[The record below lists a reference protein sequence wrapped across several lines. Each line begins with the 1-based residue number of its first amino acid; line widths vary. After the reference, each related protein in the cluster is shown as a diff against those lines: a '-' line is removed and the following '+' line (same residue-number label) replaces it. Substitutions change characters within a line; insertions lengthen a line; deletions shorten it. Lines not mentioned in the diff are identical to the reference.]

1 MTKLQS
7 HDAIETSKTES
18 TALVNDEIQ
27 GTGTLLIA
35 DHTCIYSALSFYDP
49 LLHSYI
55 RFNLI
60 EKKREVKEEKRE
72 RIKSL
77 TFYFSGERTQ
87 QDLES
92 D

>member
-60 EKKREVKEEKRE
+60 EKKERGKGGKKR
-72 RIKSL
+72 KN
-77 TFYFSGERTQ
+77 
-87 QDLES
+87 
-92 D
+92 

>member
-35 DHTCIYSALSFYDP
+35 DHTCIYSALSF
-49 LLHSYI
+49 
-55 RFNLI
+55 
-60 EKKREVKEEKRE
+60 
-72 RIKSL
+72 
-77 TFYFSGERTQ
+77 
-87 QDLES
+87 
-92 D
+92 